1 MKRVSAAMT
10 GVLSI
15 RVAAALDLCLG
26 TPPWG
31 GLPVGAAWLGGLP
44 DRISFESKAE
54 RVQECAV
61 GRNVSETAARTPQQ
75 CRFIFAIADPLLR
88 CKTHP

>member
-1 MKRVSAAMT
+1 MA

-15 RVAAALDLCLG
+15 RAAADVDLSLG
-26 TPPWG
+26 APSWG

-44 DRISFESKAE
+44 VRVSFETKEQSGQK
-54 RVQECAV
+54 RAV
-61 GRNVSETAARTPQQ
+61 GRKVGETVVRTPLL
-75 CRFIFAIADPLLR
+75 CRFIFAIADPLPR